1 MISAILF
8 LIGMAWIVFCSF
20 MLGHAHGRRSIA
32 NVLLMAH
39 AADGRDAV
47 AQAARTRCEDCST
60 PVKPS
65 DFPTLCD
72 ACLMDRVSV
81 SSSGLMAEAV

>member
-1 MISAILF
+1 MIPAILLAALYLLF
-8 LIGMAWIVFCSF
+8 VGFNVGYWY
-20 MLGHAHGRRSIA
+20 GRRSIA
-32 NVLLMAH
+32 TLLKMAH
-39 AADGRDAV
+39 AADQRDA
-47 AQAARTRCEDCST
+47 AMRCEDCSI

>member
-1 MISAILF
+1 MIPTLLLATGFVI
-8 LIGMAWIVFCSF
+8 AFCAYAVGF
-20 MLGHAHGRRSIA
+20 HHGRRSIA

-39 AADGRDAV
+39 AAGRLFV
-47 AQAARTRCEDCST
+47 EKRYEDCST